1 MTEGPGISYSWRSIV
16 RSLQALKEGLIW
28 RVGDGSQ
35 INIWL
40 DHWVQNVVNRR
51 PITPRGHTIL
61 SKVSELIDPITGDW
75 DKALVQDVFLE
86 EDMKHILAI
95 PVRYEAYFGNSS

>member
-16 RSLQALKEGLIW
+16 RGLQALKEGLIW

-61 SKVSELIDPITGDW
+61 SKVSELIDPISNNR
-75 DKALVQDVFLE
+75 ALGQIASTRSVLGG
-86 EDMKHILAI
+86 
-95 PVRYEAYFGNSS
+95 RCEAYSGNPSKL